1 MNQLQRGS
9 TPEATAA
16 RSAAKKWTSLAGVDD
31 VHLGLDDVVDDVM
44 LCLDVVP
51 CFDDVVPCFDDVVLC
66 FDDVVLC
73 FADVVLCFD
82 DVMRS
87 RHDVMFRFA
96 DVVLCFDVVRPEM
109 DVTQETQRGIFR
121 GASRCC
127 CSFASLSFL
136 SCKNQPAR
144 TQSKRSDFKRRSSSS
159 CVHLAFEWL
168 LFTRN
173 WCWQAQQSNF
183 SRRFAPHFPS
193 RAINSTPK

>member
-1 MNQLQRGS
+1 M
-9 TPEATAA
+9 
-16 RSAAKKWTSLAGVDD
+16 
-31 VHLGLDDVVDDVM
+31 LGFYDVV
-44 LCLDVVP
+44 LGFYDVVLG
-51 CFDDVVPCFDDVVLC
+51 FDDVVLG
-66 FDDVVLC
+66 
-73 FADVVLCFD
+73 FD

-96 DVVLCFDVVRPEM
+96 DVVLCSNVVRPEM

-159 CVHLAFEWL
+159 CVHLAFEL
-168 LFTRN
+168 RMVVVHQKLVLASPAIEF
-173 WCWQAQQSNF
+173 
-183 SRRFAPHFPS
+183 FAALRAAFPF
-193 RAINSTPK
+193 PCYK

>member
-1 MNQLQRGS
+1 M
-9 TPEATAA
+9 
-16 RSAAKKWTSLAGVDD
+16 
-31 VHLGLDDVVDDVM
+31 LG
-44 LCLDVVP
+44 
-51 CFDDVVPCFDDVVLC
+51 FYDVVLG
-66 FDDVVLC
+66 FYDVVLG
-73 FADVVLCFD
+73 FDDVVLCFD

-173 WCWQAQQSNF
+173 WCWQAQQSIF
-183 SRRFAPHFPS
+183 SRRFAPHFPP

>member
-1 MNQLQRGS
+1 MTSCLAFMTS
-9 TPEATAA
+9 CLA
-16 RSAAKKWTSLAGVDD
+16 SMTSLS
-31 VHLGLDDVVDDVM
+31 
-44 LCLDVVP
+44 
-51 CFDDVVPCFDDVVLC
+51 FYDVVLG
-66 FDDVVLC
+66 FD
-73 FADVVLCFD
+73 DVVLCFD

-168 LFTRN
+168 LFTKN

-193 RAINSTPK
+193 RAINSTHKRAAAGHLY

>member
-1 MNQLQRGS
+1 MYSGSSYSSIHESLQ
-9 TPEATAA
+9 
-16 RSAAKKWTSLAGVDD
+16 WLD
-31 VHLGLDDVVDDVM
+31 VAWLFFFQRFYDVV
-44 LCLDVVP
+44 LGFYDVVLG
-51 CFDDVVPCFDDVVLC
+51 FDDVVLGFYDVVLGFDDVVLGFYDVVLC
-66 FDDVVLC
+66 FD
-73 FADVVLCFD
+73 DVVLCFD

>member
-1 MNQLQRGS
+1 M
-9 TPEATAA
+9 
-16 RSAAKKWTSLAGVDD
+16 
-31 VHLGLDDVVDDVM
+31 LG
-44 LCLDVVP
+44 
-51 CFDDVVPCFDDVVLC
+51 FDDVVLG
-66 FDDVVLC
+66 FDDVVLG
-73 FADVVLCFD
+73 FYDVVLGFDDVVLGFYDVVLGFDDVVLCFD